1 MSTKRTGNRDKID
14 RARVVWS
21 FVQGDFGMTLVA
33 KRMAE
38 IRQWAILAAD
48 GDRASQL
55 KLQEIAVMSLANEL
69 DTAQRTG
76 AGFKAA
82 RLHAQEKRPEHEQ
95 WHAAY
100 DVVRARNPALSHTAA
115 AELVGKQ
122 FGVTGRTVRNH
133 IENPK

>member
-1 MSTKRTGNRDKID
+1 MSIKRTGNRAKID

-21 FVQGDFGMTLVA
+21 FAQGDFGMTLVA

-48 GDRASQL
+48 GDRAAEA

-69 DTAQRTG
+69 DTAQRTE
-76 AGFKAA
+76 AGFKEAS
-82 RLHAQEKRPEHEQ
+82 RHEKEKRPEYER
-95 WHAAY
+95 WRAEY
-100 DVVRARNPALSHTAA
+100 SVIRARDPALSHTKATDR
-115 AELVGKQ
+115 VGEQ

-133 IENPK
+133 IRKAK